1 MAKTI
6 RDGYYLTASPAD
18 GIHTNAGILRGFL
31 ISNNS
36 AAAIATVTF
45 FDNTTATGTVLAT
58 IHLGAG
64 QNPFYVMFPRD
75 HAPRFTTGLSATLAN
90 ATVSVWSVDFG

>member
-1 MAKTI
+1 LAKTI
-6 RDGYYLTASPAD
+6 LDGYNLTASPAD

-31 ISNNS
+31 VCNNS
-36 AAAIATVTF
+36 AAAIATLTLY
-45 FDNTTATGTVLAT
+45 DNTTATGTVLAT

-75 HAPRFTTGLSATLAN
+75 HAPRFTTGLSATFAN
-90 ATVSVWSVDFG
+90 ATVLIWSVDFG